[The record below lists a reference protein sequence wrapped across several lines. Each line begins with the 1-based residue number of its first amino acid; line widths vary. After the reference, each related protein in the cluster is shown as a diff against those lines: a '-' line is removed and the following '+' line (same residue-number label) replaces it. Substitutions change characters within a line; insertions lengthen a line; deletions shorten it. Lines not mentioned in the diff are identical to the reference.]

1 MADKHKRHFDDMV
14 SENGDADTAD
24 VFLQCC
30 ALKELVYG

>member
-1 MADKHKRHFDDMV
+1 MANKHKWHFDAMV
-14 SENGDADTAD
+14 SENGDAITAD